1 MLYNKYYM
9 IAYVV
14 VILVPPCEFLFAK
27 CAQYLL
33 TFYAPTLQIGQT
45 HSNNYLAICRRNV

>member
-9 IAYVV
+9 IAYAV